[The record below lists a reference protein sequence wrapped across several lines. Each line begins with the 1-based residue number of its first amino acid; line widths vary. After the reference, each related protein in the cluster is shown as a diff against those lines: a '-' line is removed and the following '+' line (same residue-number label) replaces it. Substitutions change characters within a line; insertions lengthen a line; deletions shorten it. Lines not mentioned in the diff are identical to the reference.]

1 MQLAQ
6 FYLRTDQ
13 FDRAINHLVT
23 AQKQPRAWHHPTSTQ
38 LLMMQGF
45 AVQAQGDKDEAR
57 RLFAEAL
64 AATQNPNAMERIQ
77 NMIAEL

>member
-1 MQLAQ
+1 
-6 FYLRTDQ
+6 
-13 FDRAINHLVT
+13 
-23 AQKQPRAWHHPTSTQ
+23 
-38 LLMMQGF
+38 MMQGF

-77 NMIAEL
+77 NIIAEL